1 MNITI
6 ASTTTPTFTG
16 SQLLA
21 EVELE
26 WAHAAAPGAS
36 ETMYVGNVA
45 DGGSA
50 IAIGNAIATAVGE
63 NACSTIGIGYVFCG
77 AIPGFYQALDDQYAQ
92 GVVQKQSIMS
102 TTGDYGAAATA
113 VNPDTQACEP
123 APGAG
128 INEGAGSTNVTAIGS
143 TQFTPKYDSSG
154 NDIGNVAEQVY
165 SSSNGA
171 SGGGASMQFSRAS
184 WQTGPGVPTGT
195 NRVVPDVS
203 LGGASTTSPG
213 FFLAMD
219 NAGTPEVVCCVGAP
233 GIAAQVWSGIAKLIG
248 QLGGARQ
255 GNLAPNIYKLAG
267 TGLAINGIRDVTVGN
282 NTFNGSP
289 VTMRRRTTIWPADG
303 ALSISIPSPT
313 AISASRCRPP
323 PRPVHPLPNRPKL

>member
-16 SQLLA
+16 NQLLA

-113 VNPDTQACEP
+113 VNPGH
-123 APGAG
+123 PG
-128 INEGAGSTNVTAIGS
+128 
-143 TQFTPKYDSSG
+143 
-154 NDIGNVAEQVY
+154 
-165 SSSNGA
+165 
-171 SGGGASMQFSRAS
+171 MR
-184 WQTGPGVPTGT
+184 TGT
-195 NRVVPDVS
+195 WRGNQRGCRFYQRHRNRLYP
-203 LGGASTTSPG
+203 
-213 FFLAMD
+213 
-219 NAGTPEVVCCVGAP
+219 
-233 GIAAQVWSGIAKLIG
+233 IHAKIRLFG
-248 QLGGARQ
+248 Q
-255 GNLAPNIYKLAG
+255 
-267 TGLAINGIRDVTVGN
+267 
-282 NTFNGSP
+282 
-289 VTMRRRTTIWPADG
+289 
-303 ALSISIPSPT
+303 
-313 AISASRCRPP
+313 
-323 PRPVHPLPNRPKL
+323 